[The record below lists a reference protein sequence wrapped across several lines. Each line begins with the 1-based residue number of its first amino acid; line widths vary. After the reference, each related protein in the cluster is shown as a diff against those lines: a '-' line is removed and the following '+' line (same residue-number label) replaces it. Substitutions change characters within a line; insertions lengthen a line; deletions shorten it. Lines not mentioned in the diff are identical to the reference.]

1 MPLIWTVHPARDR
14 PVATV
19 ITCAVVGAIAALIAS
34 LQQDWI
40 WGAGAA
46 VVLFIVLSPF
56 FLPTR
61 YTLGDECMTAEFP
74 LRRVRM
80 SWVDVKRSVVGARG
94 ALLAS
99 TIRPRLR
106 GRGEL
111 VVTFSADATRA
122 REQRERV
129 EHMLASARAA
139 TTTEGAADGI
149 AA

>member
-19 ITCAVVGAIAALIAS
+19 IACAVVGAMAALVTT

-46 VVLFIVLSPF
+46 LVLFIVLSPF

-61 YTLGDECMTAEFP
+61 YTADDWGMTAEFP
-74 LRRVRM
+74 LRRVKLA
-80 SWVDVKRSVVGARG
+80 WVDVKRSIVGARG

-99 TIRPRLR
+99 TIRPRLL

-111 VVTFSADATRA
+111 VVSFSADATRA
-122 REQRERV
+122 REQRARV
-129 EHMLASARAA
+129 ERMLASRAR
-139 TTTEGAADGI
+139 EVADGI